1 MRFLLLTLLTAI
13 LNLNT
18 FAQAWI
24 DTGLKAGIG
33 ASQLVNS
40 NVWQDAT
47 IANKFDLGYSFGA
60 KLGLNFNLKYQVT
73 FDFIYSAHA
82 QEFEFQPMG
91 SNAAFSKNITY
102 SSFDMPL
109 LFRHNSDGGSFFE
122 IGPQLSLLSNFTEKQ
137 NSEEND
143 ISSSF
148 TGSQLGAVLGFGSFL
163 LGNNNSYLVF
173 GIRVHYGLRDLLTNK
188 GGKNTNSPFPIN
200 NGERRLE
207 DPNFE
212 YDSYK
217 ITNQISGLIYL
228 EFNYDLAYLVR
239 SNCKRTAIKFF

>member
-1 MRFLLLTLLTAI
+1 MRFLLLTLLTTL

-18 FAQAWI
+18 FAQAWV
-24 DTGLKAGIG
+24 DVGLKGGVG
-33 ASQLVNS
+33 AAQMINS
-40 NVWQDAT
+40 NVWQDAN
-47 IANKFDLGYSFGA
+47 IANKFGLGYSVGG

-73 FDFIYSAHA
+73 FDFMYSTHV
-82 QEFEFQPMG
+82 QEFEFQPTG
-91 SNAAFSKNITY
+91 TSTLFSKNISY
-102 SSFDMPL
+102 RSFDMPL

-122 IGPQLSLLSNFTEKQ
+122 IGPQISLLSNFIEDQ
-137 NSEEND
+137 NNIETD

-148 TGSQLGAVLGFGSFL
+148 TGSQLGAVIGFGSFL
-163 LGNNNSYLVF
+163 VGSNNSYLVF
-173 GIRVHYGLRDLLTNK
+173 GIRIHYGLQDILTAE
-188 GGKNTNSPFPIN
+188 GGKNTKSPFPIN
-200 NGERRLE
+200 NGERSFD

-212 YDSYK
+212 YDDYK